1 MPGASNAFHC
11 KFLFYFGSV
20 LFIFTAKQLISLI
33 ADVVKTSPP
42 TNRFMVMIETNKL
55 DYFMAG
61 MIEQFASVW
70 SGEFITAGG
79 DCVAVSMAFMAV
91 LTTFQLCNY

>member
-1 MPGASNAFHC
+1 MHLIVSFFFNLL
-11 KFLFYFGSV
+11 LFSYS
-20 LFIFTAKQLISLI
+20 FTAKQLISLI